1 MNFFYSLAIRLYSG
15 LVATASLFGNK
26 KAQQWWKGRSN
37 QWTNLV
43 SENKEDEWL
52 WMHVSSLGEFEQG
65 LPVIESLKKNF
76 PKYKILLTFFSPS
89 GYEPRKNFPLAD
101 KVAYMPSDT
110 LRNAKKLVR
119 NFNIKAAFFVKYD
132 FWFNYMKV
140 LKKNDIPL
148 YYISA
153 LLHPD
158 HYFFKFYSSWFR
170 KQLLNVSHYFVQNDE
185 TAKLLKSIGIENT
198 TVTGDTRFD
207 RVYDIAKQSKS
218 FPEIEE
224 FIAGRHCIIAGSSWP
239 SDEKFIIPF
248 SKKMPDD
255 YCLIIA
261 PHDISESHIKQITSQ
276 LDNYVLYSQQPAA
289 SSQQPTASSQQPAAN
304 SQQLTASSQQPT
316 ALVVD
321 TIGILKQI
329 YKYARFAY
337 VGGGFMSSIHNT
349 QEALVFGCPVVV
361 GPKYTK
367 FVEAVDLVR
376 DGGMFS
382 VNNQQE
388 FDDIFEQLM
397 NDDDFYN
404 KASGIC
410 QDYIQLSIGATEKIM
425 RKLNAEL

>member
-1 MNFFYSLAIRLYSG
+1 MNILYSLAIRLYSG
-15 LVATASLFGNK
+15 LVSIAALFGNK
-26 KAQQWWKGRSN
+26 KAQLWWKGRSN
-37 QWTNLV
+37 QWDNLK
-43 SENKEDEWL
+43 SLNKDDEWI
-52 WMHVSSLGEFEQG
+52 WIHVSSLGEFEQG
-65 LPVIESLKKNF
+65 LPVIEGLKANY
-76 PKYKILLTFFSPS
+76 PKYKLLLTFFSPS
-89 GYEPRKNFPLAD
+89 GYEPRKNFQLAD

-110 LRNAKKLVR
+110 RSNARKLIK

-140 LKKNDIPL
+140 LKENDIPL

-158 HYFFKFYSSWFR
+158 HYFFKFYSFWFR
-170 KQLLNVSHYFVQNDE
+170 KQLFNVTHYFVQNDE

-207 RVYDIAKQSKS
+207 RVFEIAKQSKS
-218 FPEIEE
+218 FPEIEK
-224 FIAGRHCIIAGSSWP
+224 FIDGRQCIIAGSSWP

-248 SKKMPDD
+248 SKKMPEN

-261 PHDISESHIKQITSQ
+261 PHDVSDSHIKHITSQ
-276 LDNYVLYSQQPAA
+276 LDDYVLYSQRSTDNGQQTKTNSQWPTTN
-289 SSQQPTASSQQPAAN
+289 SQQPT
-304 SQQLTASSQQPT
+304 T
-316 ALVVD
+316 LVID

-349 QEALVFGCPVVV
+349 QEALVFGCPVVI
-361 GPKYTK
+361 GPKYHK

-388 FDDIFEQLM
+388 FDEMFKRLM
-397 NDDDFYN
+397 NDEEFYN

-410 QDYIQLSIGATEKIM
+410 QDYIQLSIGATGKII
-425 RKLNAEL
+425 KFLSSEL

>member
-15 LVATASLFGNK
+15 LVAVASLFGNK
-26 KAQQWWKGRSN
+26 KAQQWWKGRN
-37 QWTNLV
+37 KQWENLV
-43 SENKEDEWL
+43 SEDKEDEWL

-110 LRNAKKLVR
+110 MHNAKKLVR

-158 HYFFKFYSSWFR
+158 HYFFKFYSTWFR

-185 TAKLLKSIGIENT
+185 TAKLLKSIGIENA

-255 YCLIIA
+255 YSLIIA
-261 PHDISESHIKQITSQ
+261 PHDVSESHIKQITSQ
-276 LDNYVLYSQQPAA
+276 LDSYVLYSQLTLPI
-289 SSQQPTASSQQPAAN
+289 
-304 SQQLTASSQQPT
+304 SQQLSNSAAQQHKKV
-316 ALVVD
+316 LVVD

-382 VNNQQE
+382 VENQQE

-410 QDYIQLSIGATEKIM
+410 QDYIQLSIGATSKIM
-425 RKLNAEL
+425 KRLNDEL

>member
-1 MNFFYSLAIRLYSG
+1 MNFLYSIAIRLYSG
-15 LVATASLFGNK
+15 LVAIASLFGNE
-26 KAQQWWKGRSN
+26 KARLWWNGRKN
-37 QWTNLV
+37 QWENLK
-43 SENKEDEWL
+43 SNKDDEWI
-52 WMHVSSLGEFEQG
+52 WIHVSSLGEFEQG
-65 LPVIESLKKNF
+65 LPIIERLKSDF
-76 PKYKILLTFFSPS
+76 PKYKLLLTFFSPS
-89 GYEPRKNFPLAD
+89 GYEPRKNFQLAD

-110 LRNAKKLVR
+110 RRNAERLIK
-119 NFNIKAAFFVKYD
+119 NFNIKAVFFVKYD

-170 KQLLNVSHYFVQNDE
+170 KQLFNVSHFFVQNDE
-185 TAKLLKSIGIENT
+185 TAKLLKSIGIENS

-207 RVYDIAKQSKS
+207 RVFEIAKQSKS

-224 FIAGRHCIIAGSSWP
+224 FIAGRQCIIAGSSWP
-239 SDEKFIIPF
+239 ADEKFIIPF
-248 SKKMPDD
+248 SKKMPDN

-276 LDNYVLYSQQPAA
+276 LDNYVLYSQQP
-289 SSQQPTASSQQPAAN
+289 TAN
-304 SQQLTASSQQPT
+304 SQHPT
-316 ALVVD
+316 VLVIN

-349 QEALVFGCPVVV
+349 QEALVFGCPVVI
-361 GPKYTK
+361 GPKYHK
-367 FVEAVDLVR
+367 FVEAVDLVK

-388 FDDIFEQLM
+388 FDEVFEQLM
-397 NDDDFYN
+397 NDDEFYN

-410 QDYIQLSIGATEKIM
+410 QDYIQLSIGATNKIM
-425 RKLNAEL
+425 KVLESKL

>member
-1 MNFFYSLAIRLYSG
+1 
-15 LVATASLFGNK
+15 LVAVASLFGNK
-26 KAQQWWKGRSN
+26 KAQQWWKGRN
-37 QWTNLV
+37 KQWENLV

-110 LRNAKKLVR
+110 LQNAKKLVR

-158 HYFFKFYSSWFR
+158 HYFFKFYSTWFR

-185 TAKLLKSIGIENT
+185 TAKLLKSIGIENA

-239 SDEKFIIPF
+239 SDEKFLIPF

-255 YCLIIA
+255 YSLIIA
-261 PHDISESHIKQITSQ
+261 PHDVSESHIKQITSQ
-276 LDNYVLYSQQPAA
+276 LDSYVLYSQLTLPI
-289 SSQQPTASSQQPAAN
+289 
-304 SQQLTASSQQPT
+304 SQQLSNLAAQQLKKV
-316 ALVVD
+316 LVVD

-382 VNNQQE
+382 VENQQE

-410 QDYIQLSIGATEKIM
+410 QDYIQLSIGATSKIM
-425 RKLNAEL
+425 KRLNDEL

>member
-1 MNFFYSLAIRLYSG
+1 MNILYSLAIRLYSG
-15 LVATASLFGNK
+15 LVSIAALFGNK
-26 KAQQWWKGRSN
+26 KAQLWWKGRNN
-37 QWTNLV
+37 QWDNLK
-43 SENKEDEWL
+43 SLNKDDEWI
-52 WMHVSSLGEFEQG
+52 WVHVSSLGEFEQG
-65 LPVIESLKKNF
+65 LPVIESLKAKY
-76 PKYKILLTFFSPS
+76 PKYKLLLTFFSPS
-89 GYEPRKNFPLAD
+89 GYEPRKNFHLAD

-110 LRNAKKLVR
+110 RSNAKKLIK

-140 LKKNDIPL
+140 LKENDIPL

-153 LLHPD
+153 LLHPN
-158 HYFFKFYSSWFR
+158 HYFFKFYSFWFR
-170 KQLLNVSHYFVQNDE
+170 KQLLNVTHYFVQNDE

-207 RVYDIAKQSKS
+207 RVFEIAKQSKS
-218 FPEIEE
+218 FSEIEE
-224 FIAGRHCIIAGSSWP
+224 FIDGRQCIIAGSSWP

-248 SKKMPDD
+248 SKKMPEN

-261 PHDISESHIKQITSQ
+261 PHDVSDSHIKQITSQ
-276 LDNYVLYSQQPAA
+276 LDDYVLYSQR
-289 SSQQPTASSQQPAAN
+289 STDNGQQTTSKV
-304 SQQLTASSQQPT
+304 
-316 ALVVD
+316 LVLD

-329 YKYARFAY
+329 YKYARFVY

-349 QEALVFGCPVVV
+349 QEALVFGCPVVI
-361 GPKYTK
+361 GPKYHK

-388 FDDIFEQLM
+388 FDEIFGQLM
-397 NDDDFYN
+397 NDEGFYN

-410 QDYIQLSIGATEKIM
+410 QDYIQLSIGATDKIM
-425 RKLNAEL
+425 KFLSSEL

>member
-1 MNFFYSLAIRLYSG
+1 MNFLYSIAIRLYSG
-15 LVATASLFGNK
+15 LVAIASLFGNE
-26 KAQQWWKGRSN
+26 KARLWWNGRKN
-37 QWTNLV
+37 QWENLK
-43 SENKEDEWL
+43 SNKDDEWI
-52 WMHVSSLGEFEQG
+52 WIHVSSLGEFEQG
-65 LPVIESLKKNF
+65 LPVIERLKSDF
-76 PKYKILLTFFSPS
+76 PKYKLLLTFFSPS
-89 GYEPRKNFPLAD
+89 GYEPRKNFQLAD

-110 LRNAKKLVR
+110 RRNAERLIK
-119 NFNIKAAFFVKYD
+119 NFNIKAVFFVKYD

-170 KQLLNVSHYFVQNDE
+170 KQLFNVSHFFVQNDE
-185 TAKLLKSIGIENT
+185 TAKLLKSIEIENS

-207 RVYDIAKQSKS
+207 RVFEIAKQSKS

-224 FIAGRHCIIAGSSWP
+224 FIAGRQCIIAGSSWP
-239 SDEKFIIPF
+239 ADEKFIIPF
-248 SKKMPDD
+248 SKKMSDN

-276 LDNYVLYSQQPAA
+276 LDNYVLYSQH
-289 SSQQPTASSQQPAAN
+289 PTSNIQH
-304 SQQLTASSQQPT
+304 PT
-316 ALVVD
+316 VLVIN

-349 QEALVFGCPVVV
+349 QEALVFGCPVVI
-361 GPKYTK
+361 GPKYHK
-367 FVEAVDLVR
+367 FVEAVDLVK

-388 FDDIFEQLM
+388 FDEVFEQLM
-397 NDDDFYN
+397 NDDEFYN

-410 QDYIQLSIGATEKIM
+410 QDYIQLSIGATNKIM
-425 RKLNAEL
+425 KVLESKL

>member
-1 MNFFYSLAIRLYSG
+1 MNFLYSIAIRLYSG
-15 LVATASLFGNK
+15 FVALASLLGNE
-26 KAQQWWKGRSN
+26 KAKLWWNGRKN
-37 QWTNLV
+37 QWKNLISV
-43 SENKEDEWL
+43 NKNDEWI
-52 WMHVSSLGEFEQG
+52 WIHVSSLGEFEQG
-65 LPVIESLKKNF
+65 LPVIESLKSDF
-76 PKYKILLTFFSPS
+76 PKYKLLLTFFSPS
-89 GYEPRKNFPLAD
+89 GYEPRKNFQLAD

-110 LRNAKKLVR
+110 LHNAKRLIK

-140 LKKNDIPL
+140 LKKNNIPL

-170 KQLLNVSHYFVQNDE
+170 KQLRNVSHFFVQNEE
-185 TAKLLKSIGIENT
+185 TAKLLKYIGLENA

-207 RVYDIAKQSKS
+207 RVYEIAKQSKS

-224 FIAGRHCIIAGSSWP
+224 FIAGRQCIIAGSSWP
-239 SDEKFIIPF
+239 ADEKFIIPF
-248 SKKMPDD
+248 SKKMPDN

-261 PHDISESHIKQITSQ
+261 PHDISDSHIKQITSQ
-276 LDNYVLYSQQPAA
+276 LDNYVLYSQQSTANGK
-289 SSQQPTASSQQPAAN
+289 QPTV
-304 SQQLTASSQQPT
+304 
-316 ALVVD
+316 LVIN

-361 GPKYTK
+361 GPKYHK

-388 FDDIFEQLM
+388 FDEIFEKLM
-397 NDDDFYN
+397 NDDSFYN

-410 QDYIQLSIGATEKIM
+410 QDYIQLSIGATNKIM
-425 RKLNAEL
+425 KVLNSEL

>member
-15 LVATASLFGNK
+15 LVAVASLFGNK
-26 KAQQWWKGRSN
+26 KAQQWWKGRN
-37 QWTNLV
+37 KQWENLV
-43 SENKEDEWL
+43 TEHKDDEWL

-110 LRNAKKLVR
+110 LQNAKKLVR

-158 HYFFKFYSSWFR
+158 HYFFKFYSTWFR

-185 TAKLLKSIGIENT
+185 TAKLLKSIGIENA

-255 YCLIIA
+255 YSLIIA
-261 PHDISESHIKQITSQ
+261 PHDVSESHIKQITSQ
-276 LDNYVLYSQQPAA
+276 LDSYVLYSQLTLPI
-289 SSQQPTASSQQPAAN
+289 
-304 SQQLTASSQQPT
+304 SQQLKKV
-316 ALVVD
+316 LVVD

-382 VNNQQE
+382 VENQQE

-397 NDDDFYN
+397 NDDNFYN

-410 QDYIQLSIGATEKIM
+410 QDYIQLSIGATSKIM
-425 RKLNAEL
+425 KSLNDEL

>member
-1 MNFFYSLAIRLYSG
+1 MNLLYSIAIRLYSG
-15 LVATASLFGNK
+15 FVALASLLGNE
-26 KAQQWWKGRSN
+26 KAKLWWNGRKN
-37 QWTNLV
+37 QWKNLISV
-43 SENKEDEWL
+43 NKNDEWI
-52 WMHVSSLGEFEQG
+52 WIHVSSLGEFEQG
-65 LPVIESLKKNF
+65 LPVIERLKSDF
-76 PKYKILLTFFSPS
+76 PKYKLLLTFFSPS
-89 GYEPRKNFPLAD
+89 GYEPRKNFQLAD

-110 LRNAKKLVR
+110 LHNAKKLIK

-140 LKKNDIPL
+140 LKKNNIPL

-153 LLHPD
+153 LLHPN

-170 KQLLNVSHYFVQNDE
+170 KQLRNVSHFFVQNDE
-185 TAKLLKSIGIENT
+185 TAKLLKNIGIENT

-207 RVYDIAKQSKS
+207 RVYEIAKQSKS
-218 FPEIEE
+218 FPEIEK
-224 FIAGRHCIIAGSSWP
+224 FINGRHCIIAGSSWP

-248 SKKMPDD
+248 LNKMPDN

-261 PHDISESHIKQITSQ
+261 PHDISDSHIKQITSQ
-276 LDNYVLYSQQPAA
+276 LDNYVLYNQQ
-289 SSQQPTASSQQPAAN
+289 SKVNGQQPTV
-304 SQQLTASSQQPT
+304 
-316 ALVVD
+316 LVIN

-349 QEALVFGCPVVV
+349 QEALVFGCPVVI
-361 GPKYTK
+361 GPKYHQ
-367 FVEAVDLVR
+367 FVEAVDLVG

-388 FDDIFEQLM
+388 FDDIFEKLI
-397 NDDDFYN
+397 NDDKFYN

-410 QDYIQLSIGATEKIM
+410 QDYIQLSIGATNKIM
-425 RKLNAEL
+425 KVLESKL

>member
-1 MNFFYSLAIRLYSG
+1 MNILYSLAIRLYSG
-15 LVATASLFGNK
+15 IVAIASLFGNK
-26 KAQQWWKGRSN
+26 KAKLWWQGRCN
-37 QWTNLV
+37 QWEKLKHH
-43 SENKEDEWL
+43 NKDDEWF
-52 WMHVSSLGEFEQG
+52 WIHVSSLGEFEQG
-65 LPVIESLKKNF
+65 LPVIESLKRNF
-76 PKYKILLTFFSPS
+76 PECKILLTFFSPS
-89 GYEPRKNFPLAD
+89 GYEPRKNFHLAD

-110 LRNAKKLVR
+110 LLNAKRLVR

-140 LKKNDIPL
+140 LKKNNIPL

-153 LLHPD
+153 LLHHD
-158 HYFFKFYSSWFR
+158 HYFFRFYSSWFR
-170 KQLLNVSHYFVQNDE
+170 KQLRNVSHYFVQNDE
-185 TAKLLKSIGIENT
+185 TAKLLESIGIENT

-207 RVYDIAKQSKS
+207 RVFEIAKQSKS
-218 FPEIEE
+218 FPEIEK
-224 FIAGRHCIIAGSSWP
+224 FIDGRHCIIAGSSWP

-261 PHDISESHIKQITSQ
+261 PHDVSESHIKQITTQ
-276 LDNYVLYSQQPAA
+276 LDSYVLYSQLPK
-289 SSQQPTASSQQPAAN
+289 AN
-304 SQQLTASSQQPT
+304 CQKPT
-316 ALVVD
+316 ALVID

-382 VNNQQE
+382 VNNQKE
-388 FDDIFEQLM
+388 FNDIFEQLM
-397 NDDDFYN
+397 NDEDFYN

-425 RKLNAEL
+425 KRLNSELPNS

>member
-15 LVATASLFGNK
+15 LVAVASLFGNK
-26 KAQQWWKGRSN
+26 KAQQWWKGRN
-37 QWTNLV
+37 KQWENLV
-43 SENKEDEWL
+43 TEHKDDEWL

-110 LRNAKKLVR
+110 LQNAKKMVR

-185 TAKLLKSIGIENT
+185 TAKLLKSIGIENA

-255 YCLIIA
+255 YSLIIA
-261 PHDISESHIKQITSQ
+261 PHDVSESHIKQITSQ
-276 LDNYVLYSQQPAA
+276 LDSYVLYSQLTLPI
-289 SSQQPTASSQQPAAN
+289 
-304 SQQLTASSQQPT
+304 SQQLSNSAAQQLKKV
-316 ALVVD
+316 LVVD

-382 VNNQQE
+382 VENQQE

-397 NDDDFYN
+397 NDDNFYN

-410 QDYIQLSIGATEKIM
+410 QDYIQLSIGATSKIM
-425 RKLNAEL
+425 KRLNDEL

>member
-1 MNFFYSLAIRLYSG
+1 MNFLYSIAIRLYSG
-15 LVATASLFGNK
+15 LVAIASLFGNE
-26 KAQQWWKGRSN
+26 KARLWWKGRRK
-37 QWTNLV
+37 QWNNLT
-43 SENKEDEWL
+43 SLNKDDEWI
-52 WMHVSSLGEFEQG
+52 WIHVSSLGEFEQG
-65 LPVIESLKKNF
+65 LPVIERLKNDF
-76 PKYKILLTFFSPS
+76 PEYKLLLTFFSPS
-89 GYEPRKNFPLAD
+89 GYEPRKNFQLAD

-110 LRNAKKLVR
+110 RHNAKKLIK

-140 LKKNDIPL
+140 LKDNDIPL

-153 LLHPD
+153 LLHPN

-170 KQLLNVSHYFVQNDE
+170 KQLFNVSHFFVQNDE
-185 TAKLLKSIGIENT
+185 TAKLLKSIGIENA

-207 RVYDIAKQSKS
+207 RVYEIAKQSKS
-218 FPEIEE
+218 FPEIEN

-248 SKKMPDD
+248 SKKMPEN

-261 PHDISESHIKQITSQ
+261 PHDVSDSHIKQITTQ
-276 LDNYVLYSQQPAA
+276 LDNYVLYSQQPTVN
-289 SSQQPTASSQQPAAN
+289 SQQPTVLIIN
-304 SQQLTASSQQPT
+304 
-316 ALVVD
+316 

-349 QEALVFGCPVVV
+349 QEALVFGCPVVI
-361 GPKYTK
+361 GPKYHK

-388 FDDIFEQLM
+388 FDEIFEKLM
-397 NDDDFYN
+397 NDDEFYN

-410 QDYIQLSIGATEKIM
+410 QDYIQLSIGATDKIVKNF
-425 RKLNAEL
+425 KL

>member
-1 MNFFYSLAIRLYSG
+1 MNFLYSIAIRLYSG
-15 LVATASLFGNK
+15 LVAIASLFGNE
-26 KAQQWWKGRSN
+26 KARLWWKGRKN
-37 QWTNLV
+37 QWEKLTSL
-43 SENKEDEWL
+43 NKDDEWI
-52 WMHVSSLGEFEQG
+52 WIHVSSMGEFEQG
-65 LPVIESLKKNF
+65 LPVIERLKNDF
-76 PKYKILLTFFSPS
+76 PEYKLLLTFFSPS
-89 GYEPRKNFPLAD
+89 GYEPRKNFQHAD

-110 LRNAKKLVR
+110 RHNAKKLIK

-140 LKKNDIPL
+140 LKDNDIPL

-153 LLHPD
+153 LLHPN

-170 KQLLNVSHYFVQNDE
+170 KQLFNVSHFFVQNDE
-185 TAKLLKSIGIENT
+185 TAKLLKSIGIENA

-207 RVYDIAKQSKS
+207 RVYEIAKQSKS
-218 FPEIEE
+218 FPEIEN

-248 SKKMPDD
+248 SKKMPEN

-261 PHDISESHIKQITSQ
+261 PHDVSDSHIKQITTQ
-276 LDNYVLYSQQPAA
+276 LDNYVLYSQQPTVN
-289 SSQQPTASSQQPAAN
+289 SQQPTVLIIN
-304 SQQLTASSQQPT
+304 
-316 ALVVD
+316 

-349 QEALVFGCPVVV
+349 QEALVFGCPVVI
-361 GPKYTK
+361 GPKYHK

-388 FDDIFEQLM
+388 FDEIFEKLM
-397 NDDDFYN
+397 NDDEFYN

-410 QDYIQLSIGATEKIM
+410 QDYIQLSIGATDKIM
-425 RKLNAEL
+425 KNFKL

>member
-1 MNFFYSLAIRLYSG
+1 MNILYSLAIRLYSG
-15 LVATASLFGNK
+15 LVAIASLFGNK
-26 KAQQWWKGRSN
+26 KARQWWKGRCN
-37 QWTNLV
+37 QWDNLKPV
-43 SENKEDEWL
+43 NKDDKWL
-52 WMHVSSLGEFEQG
+52 WIHVSSLGEFEQG
-65 LPVIESLKKNF
+65 LPVIESLKSNF
-76 PKYKILLTFFSPS
+76 PKYKLLLTFFSPS
-89 GYEPRKNFPLAD
+89 GYEPRKNFQLVD

-110 LRNAKKLVR
+110 LQNARKLVR

-140 LKKNDIPL
+140 LKKNNIPL

-153 LLHPD
+153 LLHPN

-170 KQLLNVSHYFVQNDE
+170 KQLFNVTHYFVQNDE

-207 RVYDIAKQSKS
+207 RVFEIAKQSKS
-218 FPEIEE
+218 FPEIER
-224 FIAGRHCIIAGSSWP
+224 FIDGRHCVIAGSSWP

-248 SKKMPDD
+248 SKKMPKD

-261 PHDISESHIKQITSQ
+261 PHDISDSHIRQITSQ
-276 LDNYVLYSQQPAA
+276 LDSYVLYSQQP
-289 SSQQPTASSQQPAAN
+289 TASI
-304 SQQLTASSQQPT
+304 QQPT

-349 QEALVFGCPVVV
+349 QEALVFGCPVVI
-361 GPKYTK
+361 GPKYHK

-382 VNNQQE
+382 VNSQQE
-388 FDDIFEQLM
+388 FDEIFEKLM

-425 RKLNAEL
+425 KTLNSELSIPQPLNS

>member
-1 MNFFYSLAIRLYSG
+1 MNLLYSIAIRLYSG
-15 LVATASLFGNK
+15 FVALASLLGNE
-26 KAQQWWKGRSN
+26 KAKLWWNGRKN
-37 QWTNLV
+37 QWKNLISV
-43 SENKEDEWL
+43 NKNDEWI
-52 WMHVSSLGEFEQG
+52 WIHVSSLGEFEQG
-65 LPVIESLKKNF
+65 LPVIERLKSDF
-76 PKYKILLTFFSPS
+76 PKYKFLLTFFSPS
-89 GYEPRKNFPLAD
+89 GYEPRKNFQLAD

-110 LRNAKKLVR
+110 LHNAKKLIK

-140 LKKNDIPL
+140 LKKNNIPL

-153 LLHPD
+153 LLHPN

-170 KQLLNVSHYFVQNDE
+170 KQLRNVSHFFVQNDE
-185 TAKLLKSIGIENT
+185 TAKLLKNIGIENT

-207 RVYDIAKQSKS
+207 RVYEIAKQSKS
-218 FPEIEE
+218 FPEIEK
-224 FIAGRHCIIAGSSWP
+224 FINGRHCIIAGSSWP

-248 SKKMPDD
+248 LNKMPDN

-261 PHDISESHIKQITSQ
+261 PHDISDSHIKQITSQ
-276 LDNYVLYSQQPAA
+276 LNNYVLYSQQ
-289 SSQQPTASSQQPAAN
+289 SKVNGQQPTV
-304 SQQLTASSQQPT
+304 
-316 ALVVD
+316 LVIN

-349 QEALVFGCPVVV
+349 QEALVFGCPVVI
-361 GPKYTK
+361 GPKYHQ
-367 FVEAVDLVR
+367 FVEAVDLVG

-388 FDDIFEQLM
+388 FDDIFEKLI
-397 NDDDFYN
+397 NDDKFYN

-410 QDYIQLSIGATEKIM
+410 QDYIQLSIGATNKIM
-425 RKLNAEL
+425 KVLESKL

>member
-1 MNFFYSLAIRLYSG
+1 MNLLYSIAIRLYSG
-15 LVATASLFGNK
+15 FVALASLLGNE
-26 KAQQWWKGRSN
+26 KAKLWWNGRKN
-37 QWTNLV
+37 QWKNLISV
-43 SENKEDEWL
+43 NKNDEWI
-52 WMHVSSLGEFEQG
+52 WIHVSSLGEFEQG
-65 LPVIESLKKNF
+65 LPVIERLKSDF
-76 PKYKILLTFFSPS
+76 PEYKLLLTFFSPS
-89 GYEPRKNFPLAD
+89 GYEPRKNFQLAD

-110 LRNAKKLVR
+110 LHNAKKLIK

-140 LKKNDIPL
+140 LKKNNIPL

-153 LLHPD
+153 LLHPN

-170 KQLLNVSHYFVQNDE
+170 KQLRNVSHFFVQNDE
-185 TAKLLKSIGIENT
+185 TAKLLKNIGIENT

-207 RVYDIAKQSKS
+207 RVYEIAKQSKS
-218 FPEIEE
+218 FPEIEK
-224 FIAGRHCIIAGSSWP
+224 FINGRHCIIAGSSWP

-248 SKKMPDD
+248 LNKMPDN

-261 PHDISESHIKQITSQ
+261 PHDISDSHIKQITSQ
-276 LDNYVLYSQQPAA
+276 LNNYVLY
-289 SSQQPTASSQQPAAN
+289 N
-304 SQQLTASSQQPT
+304 QQLTANGQQSKVNGQQPT
-316 ALVVD
+316 VLVIN

-349 QEALVFGCPVVV
+349 QEALVFGCPVVI
-361 GPKYTK
+361 GPKYHQ
-367 FVEAVDLVR
+367 FVEAVDLVG

-388 FDDIFEQLM
+388 FDDIFEKLI
-397 NDDDFYN
+397 NDDKFYN

-410 QDYIQLSIGATEKIM
+410 QDYIQLSIGATNKIM
-425 RKLNAEL
+425 KVLESKL

>member
-1 MNFFYSLAIRLYSG
+1 MNFLYSIAIRLYSG
-15 LVATASLFGNK
+15 LVAIASLFGNE
-26 KAQQWWKGRSN
+26 KARLWWKGRKN
-37 QWTNLV
+37 QWEKLTSL
-43 SENKEDEWL
+43 NKDDEWI
-52 WMHVSSLGEFEQG
+52 WIHVSSLGEFEQG
-65 LPVIESLKKNF
+65 LPVIERLKNDF
-76 PKYKILLTFFSPS
+76 PEYKLLLTFFSPS
-89 GYEPRKNFPLAD
+89 GYEPRKNFQLAD

-110 LRNAKKLVR
+110 RHNAKKLIK

-140 LKKNDIPL
+140 LKDNDIPL

-153 LLHPD
+153 LLHPN

-170 KQLLNVSHYFVQNDE
+170 KQLFNVSHFFVQNDE
-185 TAKLLKSIGIENT
+185 TAKLLKSIGIENA

-207 RVYDIAKQSKS
+207 RVYEIAKQSKS
-218 FPEIEE
+218 FPEIEN

-248 SKKMPDD
+248 SKKMPEN

-261 PHDISESHIKQITSQ
+261 PHDVSDSHIKQITTQ
-276 LDNYVLYSQQPAA
+276 LDNYVLYSQQP
-289 SSQQPTASSQQPAAN
+289 TAN
-304 SQQLTASSQQPT
+304 SQHPT
-316 ALVVD
+316 VLIIN

-349 QEALVFGCPVVV
+349 QEALVFGCPVVI
-361 GPKYTK
+361 GPKYHK

-388 FDDIFEQLM
+388 FDEIFEKLM
-397 NDDDFYN
+397 NDDEFYN

-410 QDYIQLSIGATEKIM
+410 QDYIQLSIGATDKIM
-425 RKLNAEL
+425 KNFKL

>member
-1 MNFFYSLAIRLYSG
+1 MNILYSLAIRLYSG
-15 LVATASLFGNK
+15 LVSIAALFGNK
-26 KAQQWWKGRSN
+26 KAQLWWKGRNN
-37 QWTNLV
+37 QWNNLK
-43 SENKEDEWL
+43 SPDKDDEWI
-52 WMHVSSLGEFEQG
+52 WVHVSSLGEFEQG
-65 LPVIESLKKNF
+65 LPVIESLKAKY
-76 PKYKILLTFFSPS
+76 PKYKLLLTFFSPS
-89 GYEPRKNFPLAD
+89 GYEPRKNFQLAD

-110 LRNAKKLVR
+110 RSNAKKLIK

-140 LKKNDIPL
+140 LKENDIPL

-153 LLHPD
+153 LLHPN
-158 HYFFKFYSSWFR
+158 HYFFKFYSFWFR
-170 KQLLNVSHYFVQNDE
+170 KQLFNVTHYFVQNDE

-207 RVYDIAKQSKS
+207 RVFEIAKQSKS
-218 FPEIEE
+218 FSEIEE
-224 FIAGRHCIIAGSSWP
+224 FIDGRQCIIAGSSWP

-248 SKKMPDD
+248 SKKMPEN

-261 PHDISESHIKQITSQ
+261 PHDVSDSHIKQITSQ
-276 LDNYVLYSQQPAA
+276 LDDYVLYSQR
-289 SSQQPTASSQQPAAN
+289 STDNGQQTTSKV
-304 SQQLTASSQQPT
+304 
-316 ALVVD
+316 LVLD

-329 YKYARFAY
+329 YKYARFVY

-349 QEALVFGCPVVV
+349 QEALVFGCPVVI
-361 GPKYTK
+361 GPKYHK

-388 FDDIFEQLM
+388 FDEIFGQLM
-397 NDDDFYN
+397 NDEGFYN

-410 QDYIQLSIGATEKIM
+410 QDYIQLSIGATDKIM
-425 RKLNAEL
+425 KFLSSEL

>member
-1 MNFFYSLAIRLYSG
+1 M
-15 LVATASLFGNK
+15 
-26 KAQQWWKGRSN
+26 
-37 QWTNLV
+37 
-43 SENKEDEWL
+43 
-52 WMHVSSLGEFEQG
+52 SSLGEFEQG
-65 LPVIESLKKNF
+65 LPVIESLKRNF
-76 PKYKILLTFFSPS
+76 PECKILLTFFSPS
-89 GYEPRKNFPLAD
+89 GYEPRKNFHLAD

-110 LRNAKKLVR
+110 LLNAKRLVR

-140 LKKNDIPL
+140 LKKNNIPL

-158 HYFFKFYSSWFR
+158 HYFFRFYSSWFR
-170 KQLLNVSHYFVQNDE
+170 KQLRNVSHYFVQNDE
-185 TAKLLKSIGIENT
+185 TAKLLESIGIENT

-207 RVYDIAKQSKS
+207 RVFEIAKQSKS
-218 FPEIEE
+218 FPEIEK
-224 FIAGRHCIIAGSSWP
+224 FIDGRRCIIAGSSWP

-261 PHDISESHIKQITSQ
+261 PHDVSESHIKQITAQ
-276 LDNYVLYSQQPAA
+276 LDSYVLYSQQPK
-289 SSQQPTASSQQPAAN
+289 AN
-304 SQQLTASSQQPT
+304 SQKPT
-316 ALVVD
+316 ALVID

-382 VNNQQE
+382 VNNQKE
-388 FDDIFEQLM
+388 FNDIFEQLM
-397 NDDDFYN
+397 NDEDFYN

-425 RKLNAEL
+425 KRLNSELPNS

>member
-15 LVATASLFGNK
+15 LVAVASLFGNK
-26 KAQQWWKGRSN
+26 KAQQWWKGRN
-37 QWTNLV
+37 KQWENLV
-43 SENKEDEWL
+43 TEHKDDEWL

-110 LRNAKKLVR
+110 LQNAKKLVR

-158 HYFFKFYSSWFR
+158 HYFFKFYSTWFR

-185 TAKLLKSIGIENT
+185 TAKLLESIGIENA

-255 YCLIIA
+255 YSLIIA
-261 PHDISESHIKQITSQ
+261 PHDVSESHIKQITSQ
-276 LDNYVLYSQQPAA
+276 LDSYVLYSQLTLPI
-289 SSQQPTASSQQPAAN
+289 
-304 SQQLTASSQQPT
+304 SQQLSNSEAQQLKKV
-316 ALVVD
+316 LVVD

-382 VNNQQE
+382 VENQQE
-388 FDDIFEQLM
+388 FDNIFEQLM
-397 NDDDFYN
+397 NDDNFYN

-410 QDYIQLSIGATEKIM
+410 QDYIQLSIGATSKIM
-425 RKLNAEL
+425 RRLNDEL